1 VEIRKAELGELQ
13 SLMKKEQLELY
24 HEEEAKGI
32 VRGLFSYL
40 TGLNASQMVL
50 EKEKKLSESEI
61 HFLQHSLKRLKQH
74 EPLQYITGRA
84 YFHDLEFK
92 VNPSVLIPRPETEEL
107 VEWIFNRHKGT
118 DKIKLL
124 DIGTGSGCIAISLK
138 KKIPELDVFA
148 IDVSEEA
155 LEVARD
161 NAASLDAELSF
172 ELLDILDVRAR
183 RSMPHFDI
191 IVSNPPYVIPADK
204 EKMLP
209 NVSEHEPDLAL
220 FVENDPLV
228 FYKEIIAFSKDH
240 LSAGGSLFFECN
252 EGNATEVEEL
262 LLQGGFQNI
271 ELRKDMQGKDR
282 MVSGTTGTRY

>member
-1 VEIRKAELGELQ
+1 
-13 SLMKKEQLELY
+13 MKKELLELY
-24 HEEEAKGI
+24 PEGEVKGI
-32 VRGLFSYL
+32 IRGLFSYL
-40 TGLNASQMVL
+40 TGWTASQMIL
-50 EKEKKLSESEI
+50 NKEKRLTESEI

-84 YFHDLEFK
+84 YFHDLNFK
-92 VNPSVLIPRPETEEL
+92 VNPAVLIPRPETEEL
-107 VEWIFNRHKGT
+107 VEWIFDSHKSSHSL
-118 DKIKLL
+118 KLL

-138 KKIPELDVFA
+138 KKLPEIDVYA

-155 LEVARD
+155 LEVARE
-161 NAASLDAELSF
+161 NALSMDIKLRF
-172 ELLDILDVRAR
+172 ELLDILDVTSRA
-183 RSMPHFDI
+183 SLPVFDI

-209 NVSEHEPDLAL
+209 NVSEHEPPLAL

-240 LSAGGSLFFECN
+240 LNTGGNLFFECN
-252 EGNATEVEEL
+252 ESNAKKVEDL
-262 LLQGGFQNI
+262 MHQSGFKDI

-282 MVSGTTGTRY
+282 MIRGSRF